1 MKLEYKI
8 LWLDDK
14 MNDILSDEYD
24 KELKKHLED
33 KYFIAVIDTTKNE
46 NDFFAKLSNDDY
58 DLILTDYNLNQGERN
73 GKEIV
78 EEIRKQNI
86 FTEIMFYSAQGS
98 VIDTDKLD
106 RISFLDTSKTGGD
119 HYQEVIDKIKT
130 LIDLTVRKF
139 ENIISM
145 RGMIMHETS
154 SLDVMINSIV
164 TNYINN
170 KEEKDKEMLL
180 SSIFD
185 EIEKNAREKY
195 EKIRERKVKKILKD
209 NVLFN
214 ASQKINA
221 LGKILQNENLED
233 FSESYSE
240 EIIWHRN
247 QFAHTEIHID
257 DNGKKY
263 FKIKDNDELIFDE
276 NLCRTIRRNISKHKR
291 SIEELA
297 KKL

>member
-119 HYQEVIDKIKT
+119 HYQEVIDKIKK

-154 SLDVMINSIV
+154 SLDVMISSIV

-170 KEEKDKEMLL
+170 KEEKDKEVLL

-247 QFAHTEIHID
+247 QFAHAEIHID